1 MGQWVSINR
10 NQRLRDVMYKSH
22 RSRGFSMGSLLIV
35 IVVLICVILPAVKSI
50 PSVLEYFSV
59 RRAVTFAKD
68 HATNRKEVATYFD
81 KQAQID
87 QISSV
92 KGEDLDVQEDEGG
105 RVRAID
111 FSYRTEIPVYGAVSL
126 LITYSGTQH

>member
-1 MGQWVSINR
+1 MGQWVNINR
-10 NQRLRDVMYKSH
+10 NKRSRGVMYKS
-22 RSRGFSMGSLLIV
+22 RGFSVWTLLIV
-35 IVVLICVILPAVKSI
+35 IVVLICGILPAVKSI

-68 HATNRKEVATYFD
+68 HAANRKEVAGYFD

-92 KGEDLDVQEDEGG
+92 KGEDLDVQEDEAG

>member
-1 MGQWVSINR
+1 MGQRVSSFGSIGR
-10 NQRLRDVMYKSH
+10 N
-22 RSRGFSMGSLLIV
+22 RGFSLGSLLVV
-35 IVVLICVILPAVKSI
+35 IAILICVVLPAVKAI

-68 HATNRKEVATYFD
+68 HAANRKEVAGYFD

-92 KGEDLDVQEDEGG
+92 RGEDLDVQEDEGG

>member
-1 MGQWVSINR
+1 MGQRVSSFGSIGR
-10 NQRLRDVMYKSH
+10 N
-22 RSRGFSMGSLLIV
+22 RGFSLGSLLVV
-35 IVVLICVILPAVKSI
+35 IAILICVVLPAVKAI

-68 HATNRKEVATYFD
+68 HAANRKEVAGYFD

-92 KGEDLDVQEDEGG
+92 RGEDLDVQEDESG

>member
-1 MGQWVSINR
+1 
-10 NQRLRDVMYKSH
+10 
-22 RSRGFSMGSLLIV
+22 MGSLLIV